1 VDYKNLN
8 LFDKMKLIVVIKK
21 IKKCAKLADVNLVN
35 VERKIGN
42 KVSSECGKHYNKYN
56 YSPEKK

>member
-1 VDYKNLN
+1 
-8 LFDKMKLIVVIKK
+8 MKLRVVIKK

-35 VERKIGN
+35 VERKIEN

>member
-21 IKKCAKLADVNLVN
+21 NKKCAKLADVNLVN
-35 VERKIGN
+35 VERK
-42 KVSSECGKHYNKYN
+42 KV
-56 YSPEKK
+56 EKLNLN